1 MGFKDIVS
9 KEELSFEDRESL
21 IKDVK
26 SYYQSMINEKPF
38 FQIVSISGMGG
49 IGKTR
54 LINELIF
61 ILKSNSMND
70 SKQVILSIT
79 LEISGNDYYL
89 NALAQLRSQIKEICP
104 IFDYAFLVYWKRTQI
119 TVLDDSFMKIF
130 EKQWKDASKWIGSMF
145 AVPIKMAS
153 LSLDVIFEFIEKS
166 FDYLKEKYYASFFSK
181 HSKKISEYTNEDLK
195 ECLAGFLGMD
205 MNRLFYDKNLCVF
218 VDSYERYPSRKD
230 TDWLMDLMEQ
240 TNTGLFFIAGREA
253 ITYPKEIKKY
263 VKPKSLDS
271 LPEENASEL
280 LESYLP
286 NVKPNVIQHLLD
298 ITDCIPIYLDLAIGT
313 YKNVVASEEVFDENI
328 FFMYKNKEELTKAF
342 FSHLKESHQNFLLTL
357 SFLQLFDQGIYS
369 YIVTLCPESSITDYQ
384 DIQSLSIIT
393 NVENDSDFF
402 KVHDVL
408 NTNVIAI
415 IEENIRKLLFCKYLE
430 YIVSTTILYA
440 SDTQKIILY
449 KHILHMIVKN
459 KFVLKQKETEL
470 VLDLFFSL
478 KQTLR
483 TLLPTEA
490 LEINTYD
497 PLSEINYLTKAV
509 SYERE
514 NTVTRL
520 EYLNHIDFENNSLG
534 KHNKSL
540 NIIHGFLTMWAGD
553 NQPLVQYLSQ
563 SYPLLK
569 DTEIREWYYAQT
581 VIFWA
586 DHLTITGKFKTAQ
599 KVLLNFG
606 EKLKEFPEQE
616 NSIFQ
621 TKRHTGHLFRFNMLL
636 EDANEQY
643 FSTMDSADHFNNFYQ
658 EIYIVTNICETNC
671 YLKPEVVYK
680 YCYNGLQL
688 GKNIKDLK
696 SQAKIYYSMGIAS
709 LHTKQYKRAKKYIRK
724 SMYFDTLDGYKLG
737 VLSSLLADIY
747 LQFALGKSIKS
758 IAFENL
764 LSQVTVYGFQ
774 ILPLAII
781 KKNTAKIESVRDQ
794 YEWID
799 YTKTVQIFEKFLAI
813 IRHK

>member
-1 MGFKDIVS
+1 MGFKDIIT
-9 KEELSFEDRESL
+9 KEELSFEDRELL
-21 IKDVK
+21 ITEIEK
-26 SYYQSMINEKPF
+26 YYQHMVVQKPF

-49 IGKTR
+49 IGKSR
-54 LINELIF
+54 LINELIS
-61 ILKSNSMND
+61 ILKSNYKND
-70 SKQVILSIT
+70 SEQIILNIT
-79 LEISGNDYYL
+79 LEITGSDYFL
-89 NALAQLRSQIKEICP
+89 KALAQLRSQIKEICP
-104 IFDYAFLVYWKRTQI
+104 LFDYAFLVYWKRTQI
-119 TVLDDSFMKIF
+119 TVLDDSFIKIF
-130 EKQWKDASKWIGSMF
+130 SKQWTEAAKWFGGMVAI
-145 AVPIKMAS
+145 PIKMVS
-153 LSLDVIFEFIEKS
+153 LSLDAILEIVENLFGLF
-166 FDYLKEKYYASFFSK
+166 KEKYYASFFDK
-181 HSKKISEYTNEDLK
+181 YSKKIFEYSDDDLK
-195 ECLAGFLGMD
+195 VCLAGFLGID
-205 MNRLFYDKNLCVF
+205 MNRLFHEKNLCVF
-218 VDSYERYPSRKD
+218 IDSYERYPSRND
-230 TDWLMDLMEQ
+230 ADWLMDLVEQ
-240 TNTGLFFIAGREA
+240 TNTGLFIVSGREA
-253 ITYPKEIKKY
+253 ITYPHEIEKY
-263 VKPKSLDS
+263 VKLKSLDS
-271 LPEENASEL
+271 LPEDNAREL
-280 LESYLP
+280 LKSYLP
-286 NVKPNVIQHLLD
+286 KVNSSVIQHLVN

-313 YKNVVASEEVFDENI
+313 YKNALLNKDTFDENL
-328 FFMYKNKEELTKAF
+328 FFMYKNKLELTRAF
-342 FSHLKESHQNFLLTL
+342 FSHLKDSHQNFLLTL
-357 SFLQLFDQGIYS
+357 SFLQLFDQDIYS
-369 YIVTLCPESSITDYQ
+369 YIVTLCQESSITDYQ

-490 LEINTYD
+490 LEINTYE
-497 PLSEINYLTKAV
+497 PLSEINYLTKAI

-520 EYLNHIDFENNSLG
+520 EYLKHIDFENNSLG

-540 NIIHGFLTMWAGD
+540 NIIHGFLTMWTGD

-563 SYPLLK
+563 GYPLLK

-586 DHLTITGKFKTAQ
+586 DHLTITGKFKTAK
-599 KVLLNFG
+599 KVLLDFG

-621 TKRHTGHLFRFNMLL
+621 TRRHTGHLFRFNMLL

-643 FSTMDSADHFNNFYQ
+643 FSTMDSADHFNNLYQ

-688 GKNIKDLK
+688 GKSIKDLK

-781 KKNTAKIESVRDQ
+781 KKNTTQIESVRDQ
-794 YEWID
+794 YEWLD
-799 YTKTVQIFEKFLAI
+799 YTKTVQTFEKFLAI